1 VQWCQRSSTAR
12 IRRNVKSM
20 NLESEIGQRRRLTWS
35 EYEELHENKLAPEQS
50 KVHTKKEFVLV
61 DVKTDVESRGERRYV
76 FTS

>member
-1 VQWCQRSSTAR
+1 MVFSGIVQPEYEE
-12 IRRNVKSM
+12 IVKSM
-20 NLESEIGQRRRLTWS
+20 NLEAEIGQRKRLTWS
-35 EYEELHENKLAPEQS
+35 EYEELHENKLTPEQS

>member
-1 VQWCQRSSTAR
+1 
-12 IRRNVKSM
+12 M